1 MAMYVGTPQ
10 EYTPLDYI
18 ESSGHQ
24 WINTEYCSNSNTKIE
39 LQVKFNNAS
48 TQEAL
53 YNARDY
59 NGSDNI
65 NNFNA
70 FKGINGN
77 SFRVDFGT
85 VGSNFSHS
93 VNTTTVYTYIQDR
106 NKFYENGTLIYTGST
121 ATFTTSNPMTLFAS
135 YYNGKFANMGNLAS
149 YKLYYCKIWDNDVLV
164 RDFIPVLDHHNVA
177 CLYEKIENLFYYN
190 KGSGTFTPGIAT
202 GQTVI
207 GESKARAI
215 QQAFVG
221 ISGVA
226 RKIKK
231 GYVGVNGVARRFY
244 WHFPYAYMPEADSG
258 IVKTYV
264 GNDYGIA
271 KTADYIITVG
281 GRRIANTNMNTTASE
296 ALNADGVLT
305 TITNHAMRMPGGM
318 EVNGNAVF
326 CCGNSSTSTNSGSNA
341 VVSYSNDLVKTSLSN
356 FGTAAYGV
364 FPAANSVHGIRMGG
378 NGYSTARSTVDIL
391 NNNLVRTSGTS
402 LTNARK
408 ANGTAAVGNY
418 ILTAAGSSSGN
429 SSGGALKTVEAYDN
443 NNVKTSAT
451 SLAEA
456 AWYKT
461 GISTKKYAIFYG
473 GRLTNENGKST
484 NNFSYFN
491 ENLVLT
497 TMEFPYSCYNGVG
510 LQIDD
515 FILIGSGDTME
526 TARGSAIYHTKYFL
540 FTEDLVRI
548 KEEDGPADASWTQ
561 RRYQLLGNRL
571 YYEGYKTGFSYLKY

>member
-1 MAMYVGTPQ
+1 MYVGAINS
-10 EYTPLDYI
+10 YTPVEYI
-18 ESSGHQ
+18 ESSGTQSIDTGVKPSSNIRTIVDFQFSSLPAATSQGLVGAWDANKGMIFGIQNNSGNLVFRFAFGTSAWAGSSIAADTNRHTVYMNDENGNGRLD
-24 WINTEYCSNSNTKIE
+24 NTT
-39 LQVKFNNAS
+39 LA
-48 TQEAL
+48 
-53 YNARDY
+53 
-59 NGSDNI
+59 NGSS
-65 NNFNA
+65 A
-70 FKGINGN
+70 T
-77 SFRVDFGT
+77 SL
-85 VGSNFSHS
+85 S
-93 VNTTTVYTYIQDR
+93 YTY
-106 NKFYENGTLIYTGST
+106 G
-121 ATFTTSNPMTLFAS
+121 MTLFS
-135 YYNGKFANMGNLAS
+135 FMGS
-149 YKLYYCKIWDNDVLV
+149 VTYKAHCKIYSCQMYENDTLI
-164 RDFIPVLDHHNVA
+164 RDFIPVLDHNNVA
-177 CLYEKIENLFYYN
+177 CMYEQVEEKFYYN
-190 KGSGTFTPGIAT
+190 KGTGVFTAGNVT
-202 GQTVI
+202 GQPVI
-207 GESKARAI
+207 GESVAKNI
-215 QQAFVG
+215 PQAFVG

-271 KTADYIITVG
+271 KTANYIITVG
-281 GRRIANTNMNTTASE
+281 GRKIANTNMNTTASE

-326 CCGNSSTSTNSGSNA
+326 CCGNSSTSSNSGSSS
-341 VVSYSNDLVKTSLSN
+341 VVSYSNELVKTTLSN
-356 FGTAAYGV
+356 FGTGAYGV

-378 NGYSTARSTVDIL
+378 NGYSTARNTVDIL
-391 NNNLVRTSGTS
+391 DNNLVRTSGTS
-402 LTNARK
+402 LTTQRK

-491 ENLVLT
+491 DNLVLT
-497 TMEFPYSCYNGVG
+497 TIEFPYSCYNGVG

-515 FILIGSGDTME
+515 FILIGSGDVVE
-526 TARGSAIYHTKYFL
+526 TAGGSATYPFITYL

-548 KEEDGPADASWTQ
+548 KEISGPPSDASWTQ

-571 YYEGYKTGFSYLKY
+571 YYEGYKTGFGYYKY